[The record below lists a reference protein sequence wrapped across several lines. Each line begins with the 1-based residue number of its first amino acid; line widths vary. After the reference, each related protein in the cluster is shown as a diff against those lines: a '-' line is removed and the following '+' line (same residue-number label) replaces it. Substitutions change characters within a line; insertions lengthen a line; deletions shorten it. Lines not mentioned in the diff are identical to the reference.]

1 MNRANLLTLF
11 ASLFL
16 VLAVAEIALRIAG
29 ISYPEFNRL
38 DARLGW
44 APRAG
49 VEGTYAFEGRTYLRI
64 NADGFRDVDH
74 DAAKPEG
81 VLRVAVLG
89 DSFTEAR
96 EVGLDETYWKVMER
110 ELSHCLAA
118 SGQKAEVLGF
128 AVNGYGTAQ
137 QLMVLEDSVWRYD
150 PDVVMLAFFTGN
162 DLWNN
167 SFDLEGHSDRPYR
180 VLREGKLVPDPRSE
194 KGFSFTVK
202 KVWTDIKHGLFN
214 ALRTI
219 QLGRQAYKRVRTWAE
234 HRDDGVS
241 GQLMAGLN
249 SALYREPS
257 PDDAWNGTWNIT
269 EALIRAMK
277 ENVSTHGAEFW
288 LVTLSNPVQ
297 VHPDRALRAQ
307 IAAELGVADLTYA
320 DRRLARFA
328 GVEDIPIITLVEP
341 LRAYAETHN
350 TGLHGS
356 GDFAGGH
363 WNPTGHKV
371 TGEVLTQRLCAVYG
385 S

>member
-11 ASLFL
+11 ASLL
-16 VLAVAEIALRIAG
+16 LALAMAEIALRIAG

-64 NADGFRDVDH
+64 NGDGFRDVDH
-74 DAAKPEG
+74 DPAKPEG

-96 EVGLDETYWKVMER
+96 EVALGDTYWKVMER
-110 ELSHCLAA
+110 GLSGCLAA

-150 PDVVMLAFFTGN
+150 PDVVVLAFFTGN

-180 VLREGKLVPDPRSE
+180 VLRDGELAPDPRSA
-194 KGFSFTVK
+194 KGLRFTVK
-202 KVWTDIKHGLFN
+202 KVWSDIKHGLFN

-219 QLGRQAYKRVRTWAE
+219 QLGRQAYKRARTWAE

-249 SALYREPS
+249 SALYREPQDES
-257 PDDAWNGTWNIT
+257 WRETWNIT

-277 ENVSTHGAEFW
+277 KNVSANGAEFW

-297 VHPDRALRAQ
+297 VHPDGALRAQ
-307 IAAELGVADLTYA
+307 IAADLGVTDLTYA

-328 GVEDIPIITLVEP
+328 ETESIPAVTLVDP
-341 LRAYAETHN
+341 LRAYAETHG

-371 TGEVLTQRLCAVYG
+371 TGELLSQRLCAVYG